1 MREPQAPTAQAP
13 VRQGARGWVLFCGLL
28 LAFILVP
35 FALFGDGLE
44 AATQRVLEARLPAW
58 QLALVLGGLL
68 AGDVVLPVPS
78 SLVNTAAGAL
88 LGFWGGAAT
97 AWTGMMVSCWLGYQL
112 GGRAGAPMLRRMV
125 GEVGLERLERAAS
138 RHGPWFLL
146 LFRGVPVLA
155 EASVVFA
162 GMSRMPVRGFL
173 VLCAL
178 SNLGI
183 AATYALVGAL
193 AMEASSFLL
202 LFAGMVLLP
211 ALAWGLLRWLTPP

>member
-1 MREPQAPTAQAP
+1 MREHMARTAGGSTGL
-13 VRQGARGWVLFCGLL
+13 GAKGWGLFCGLL
-28 LAFILVP
+28 LAAILVP
-35 FALFGDGLE
+35 FALFGEGLE
-44 AATQRVLEARLPAW
+44 ATTRRVLEARLPPW

-88 LGFWGGAAT
+88 LGLGGGVAT

-112 GGRAGAPMLRRMV
+112 GVRAGAPTLRRMV
-125 GEVGLERLERAAS
+125 GEAGLERLGRAAS
-138 RHGPWFLL
+138 RHGHWSLL

-162 GMSRMPVRGFL
+162 GMSRLPVRGFL
-173 VLCAL
+173 AVCAL

-183 AATYALVGAL
+183 ATTYAAVGAL
-193 AMEASSFLL
+193 AMEAGSFPL

-211 ALAWGLLRWLTPP
+211 GLAWGLLRWLRS